1 MLPLTP
7 MKALIALA
15 IVFFLYQANFWFDS
29 NPIQDLSLPQEP
41 LIRISENAASAGAH
55 YPYPDKKRNEGS
67 SLPSQATFESLGHIG
82 EAMPKDAKLR
92 WTNKEG
98 NATSCWLEKGQIL
111 ICPPLTQDLDV
122 KLMVLEVREVERDG
136 GYDYELW
143 LKEVDSG
150 KKHRLPLNRLNHQVR
165 LFP

>member
-29 NPIQDLSLPQEP
+29 NPVQDLSLPQEP
-41 LIRISENAASAGAH
+41 LIRISENVDSARSD
-55 YPYPDKKRNEGS
+55 YPFPANQKRNEGS
-67 SLPSQATFESLGHIG
+67 PIQPTFESLGHIG
-82 EAMPKDAKLR
+82 EVMPKDAKLR

-98 NATSCWLEKGQIL
+98 STTSCWLEKGQIL
-111 ICPPLTQDLDV
+111 VCPPLTQDLDV
-122 KLMVLEVREVERDG
+122 KLVVLEVREVERDG